1 MHMGVVAFACFDMH
15 NLMLIN
21 TIGTVDSVRISYTH
35 TLSLL
40 SLSLSLSLSLRQNTH
55 PWLDDFAGFSEQ
67 KDYQFS
73 EDNHLKEVENAL
85 EEGKRRL
92 SEGDLPSAVLLFEA
106 EV

>member
-1 MHMGVVAFACFDMH
+1 MGVVDYACFDMH

-35 TLSLL
+35 
-40 SLSLSLSLSLRQNTH
+40 SLSLSLRQNTH